1 MRTEYVCTAATAGC
15 AYLHTRQ
22 IFTAT
27 RHHAEYL
34 HGLLQEVGLASSII
48 YGAMDMEARKVIT
61 IIKLVYNV
69 HYQILYIYA

>member
-1 MRTEYVCTAATAGC
+1 MCMYTK
-15 AYLHTRQ
+15 Q

-48 YGAMDMEARKVIT
+48 YGAMDMEARKVIKHYIT
-61 IIKLVYNV
+61 MFNLLLCVIICRDVKEDLMKSCT
-69 HYQILYIYA
+69 